1 MVANLLVV
9 VPRDG
14 KRKGGHHIIGR
25 FLREHALG
33 LSARMVEVINN
44 TSPVPPPMR
53 ERKLCIK
60 AMEEMIVLAKEYIHT
75 ARPQVCPPTDA
86 LCSIADQVPSDIRLS
101 PVRPV
106 VR

>member
-9 VPRDG
+9 IPRVG
-14 KRKGGHHIIGR
+14 KRKGGHHIVARI
-25 FLREHALG
+25 LRDHALG

-60 AMEEMIVLAKEYIHT
+60 AMEEMIVLAKEYIRI
-75 ARPQVCPPTDA
+75 ARPQVCAPT
-86 LCSIADQVPSDIRLS
+86 CSFCLIC
-101 PVRPV
+101 
-106 VR
+106 

>member
-9 VPRDG
+9 APRDG
-14 KRKGGHHIIGR
+14 KRKGGHHVIGR

-44 TSPVPPPMR
+44 ASPVPPPMR

-60 AMEEMIVLAKEYIHT
+60 AMEEMIVLAKEYIRM
-75 ARPQVCPPTDA
+75 ARPQVCPA
-86 LCSIADQVPSDIRLS
+86 AGVS
-101 PVRPV
+101 
-106 VR
+106 

>member
-1 MVANLLVV
+1 MVANLLVAV
-9 VPRDG
+9 SRDG
-14 KRKGGHHIIGR
+14 KRKGGHHVIGR

-60 AMEEMIVLAKEYIHT
+60 AMEEMIVLAKEYIRI
-75 ARPQVCPPTDA
+75 ALPQVCPSTDDFC
-86 LCSIADQVPSDIRLS
+86 LVC
-101 PVRPV
+101 
-106 VR
+106 